1 MPKSIYKMTIPELV
15 ERGWIISYDD
25 DTGGPTAI
33 RSVIDQWNK
42 LTWAKQVYYR
52 GKYCFGEDGILEI
65 SLSELGPT
73 SRMAPR
79 FYCDLFQD
87 EFVTPDGK
95 MPGSNDRLRTILERS
110 RIEVDNRKYDDTALV
125 HTGPDGSL
133 ILTNEAG
140 WGPPYT
146 ETNSSYVEL
155 DDKYTCY
162 WETGALVGDSRSALL
177 VLVQSV
183 TDY

>member
-1 MPKSIYKMTIPELV
+1 MPKSIYKMSIAELV
-15 ERGWIISYDD
+15 ERGWTITYDN
-25 DTGGPTAI
+25 DTGEAIAI

-52 GKYCFGEDGILEI
+52 GKYGFDEDGTLEI
-65 SLSELGPT
+65 SSLELRPT
-73 SRMAPR
+73 WRIAQR
-79 FYCDLFQD
+79 FYCDLFPD
-87 EFVTPDGK
+87 DFVTPGGK
-95 MPGSNDRLRTILERS
+95 MPGSNDRLQAILERS
-110 RIEVDNRKYDDTALV
+110 RLGIESRKYDDTALI
-125 HTGPDGSL
+125 HRGPDDSL

-162 WETGALVGDSRSALL
+162 WETGPSWIPEAPCWTCPECNGL
-177 VLVQSV
+177 
-183 TDY
+183 